1 MTAAA
6 GTPTTRLSSEELGYL
21 LQLAPGDHELAA
33 ERLRLPADDAA
44 GRAALAARG
53 GVRIEHGTIRPTL
66 ENAAAAL
73 VLAAATS
80 WVEIGVAGAGRADV
94 LHVVAG
100 AGAVLVVN
108 RRALGVWEFTGLR
121 PGVPIGAGVL
131 RMLAALVDAPT
142 SGLVVVN
149 RVLGSGDAGDSGGGA
164 GPAAVIGVR
173 AGEHWRLAR
182 RDDVLPAG
190 AVAAQSRTTE
200 PGPGWTAMGA
210 GGPADLLSWVALVVG
225 AGEPNRAPR

>member
-1 MTAAA
+1 M
-6 GTPTTRLSSEELGYL
+6 
-21 LQLAPGDHELAA
+21 
-33 ERLRLPADDAA
+33 
-44 GRAALAARG
+44 
-53 GVRIEHGTIRPTL
+53 
-66 ENAAAAL
+66 
-73 VLAAATS
+73 
-80 WVEIGVAGAGRADV
+80 
-94 LHVVAG
+94 
-100 AGAVLVVN
+100 N

-121 PGVPIGAGVL
+121 PGVPIDAGVL
-131 RMLAALVDAPT
+131 RMLAALLDAPS

-149 RVLGSGDAGDSGGGA
+149 RVDRGGGA

-190 AVAAQSRTTE
+190 AVAALSRSTE

>member
-6 GTPTTRLSSEELGYL
+6 GTPTTRLSSEELAYL
-21 LQLAPGDHELAA
+21 LQMAPGDHELAA

-108 RRALGVWEFTGLR
+108 RRALGVWEFTGLPRCSTRR
-121 PGVPIGAGVL
+121 P
-131 RMLAALVDAPT
+131 
-142 SGLVVVN
+142 
-149 RVLGSGDAGDSGGGA
+149 
-164 GPAAVIGVR
+164 
-173 AGEHWRLAR
+173 
-182 RDDVLPAG
+182 RD
-190 AVAAQSRTTE
+190 
-200 PGPGWTAMGA
+200 W
-210 GGPADLLSWVALVVG
+210 SW
-225 AGEPNRAPR
+225 

>member
-131 RMLAALVDAPT
+131 RMLAALLDAPS

-149 RVLGSGDAGDSGGGA
+149 RVDRGGGA

-190 AVAAQSRTTE
+190 AVAALSRSTE